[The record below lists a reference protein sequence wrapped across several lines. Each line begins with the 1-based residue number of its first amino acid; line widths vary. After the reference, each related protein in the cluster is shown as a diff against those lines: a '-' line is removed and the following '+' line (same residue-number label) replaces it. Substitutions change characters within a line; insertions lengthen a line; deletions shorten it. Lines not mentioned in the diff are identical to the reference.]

1 MSAPARAIPQRPRPA
16 PARRTQPRR
25 AQPRRTGVGTASRR
39 RPVPRRRRLAVALPF
54 LVGALLFAAVALQ
67 VFAAQTSLD
76 IDAANDRIER
86 LADEQRELLR
96 QQATLSAPGRIAE
109 WASAHGM
116 ELATGVRILTAPVGG

>member
-1 MSAPARAIPQRPRPA
+1 MSAPARAIPPRPRSA
-16 PARRTQPRR
+16 PARRGRGGTS
-25 AQPRRTGVGTASRR
+25 AATASRR
-39 RPVPRRRRLAVALPF
+39 RPPPRRRPAPRRHRLAVALPF

-67 VFAAQTSLD
+67 VLAAQTSLD

-96 QQATLSAPGRIAE
+96 QQATLSAPGRIAG

-116 ELATGVRILTAPVGG
+116 ELATGVRILTSPAGG